1 MDGRG
6 CWLSPSEGRWTFHVL
21 SPTLHWTRPRSWGF
35 VSPEVSPV
43 PNLVM
48 THVVRQDPT
57 WPLGVCP
64 TAEPLGAGVSTG
76 QSWVSSLQTSG
87 PQPRGH
93 APCVLPASSLAR
105 TTQAS
110 DQLSS
115 RDPRGE
121 PKGTGFGPDSALPL
135 LL

>member
-1 MDGRG
+1 M
-6 CWLSPSEGRWTFHVL
+6 
-21 SPTLHWTRPRSWGF
+21 
-35 VSPEVSPV
+35 
-43 PNLVM
+43 
-48 THVVRQDPT
+48 VRQDPT

-76 QSWVSSLQTSG
+76 VLGELSADIWTSAQG
-87 PQPRGH
+87 PR
-93 APCVLPASSLAR
+93 A

-135 LL
+135 PL